1 MADDVVAHELVAAV
15 LTFLDCDTARG
26 VTDQRTLAAKAALR
40 DQLDQCID
48 HGNEV
53 ERDTGPVLTVLDGGV
68 Q

>member
-15 LTFLDCDTARG
+15 LIFLDCDTAWG
-26 VTDQRTLAAKAALR
+26 VTDQRTLAAKAALH

-53 ERDTGPVLTVLDGGV
+53 DLDTGPVLTVLDGGV

>member
-1 MADDVVAHELVAAV
+1 MGLCPVSPNKCRVIG
-15 LTFLDCDTARG
+15 RG

-53 ERDTGPVLTVLDGGV
+53 ELDTGPVLTVLDGGV